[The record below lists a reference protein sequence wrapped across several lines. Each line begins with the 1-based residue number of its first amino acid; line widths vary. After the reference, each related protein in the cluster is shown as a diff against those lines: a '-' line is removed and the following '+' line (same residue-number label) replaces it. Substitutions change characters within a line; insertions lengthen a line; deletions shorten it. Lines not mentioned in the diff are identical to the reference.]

1 MKLLKRFIVLIPVII
16 IIVGLSLISYPFIG
30 NIYNNINATSVINQY
45 NEQVN
50 NLTEE
55 EINDVKVKAQKY
67 NNTNSGYYD
76 ALNLGEVISYIDIPK
91 ISVYLPIYNNT
102 KDDTLQKGIG
112 HLERTS
118 LPIGGIGTHCVLTGH
133 SGLTTSKMFSDLE
146 QLKICDEFKLHT
158 LDEVLTYQV
167 DNIEIAL
174 PEDVSKY
181 LTIDTEHDYV
191 TLMTCTPIGI
201 NTHRLLV
208 RGHFVVKEKVY
219 QNKVIKNGATKDTA
233 IKISNKNDE
242 MINRLLA
249 ISVVII
255 ILFLS
260 LAVIFIIKKLRRKED
275 KNKNE

>member
-45 NEQVN
+45 KEQVN

-146 QLKICDEFKLHT
+146 QLKIGDEFKLHT

>member
-45 NEQVN
+45 KEQVN

>member
-146 QLKICDEFKLHT
+146 QLKIGDEFKLHT